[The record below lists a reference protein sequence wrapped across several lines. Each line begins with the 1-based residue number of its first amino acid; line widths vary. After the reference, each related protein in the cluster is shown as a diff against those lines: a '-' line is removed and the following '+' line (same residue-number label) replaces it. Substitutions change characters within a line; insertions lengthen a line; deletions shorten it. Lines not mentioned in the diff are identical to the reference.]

1 MPYAHVNGLR
11 LHYEISGAGAST
23 LVFLHGLGSS
33 ADDWSWQLPALA
45 PHFRCVVLDL
55 RGHGQSDKTPDP
67 YSIDLFAADVAAL
80 LRELNIDRP
89 HVLGLSLGGL
99 VAQALAIQDPQV
111 ARSLILINTFPG
123 LWPPAMALLG
133 PGLQRLSGLVRRP
146 RMTETADQV
155 ARQLF
160 PEPEQETLRTG
171 AATRLAQNDP
181 DAYRATFRAVLRFRP
196 TAAALRTVTCPA
208 LIVAGERDTVV
219 PLVYKQRLS
228 RLLPNAR
235 LVVIPGSGHAST
247 IDAAET
253 VNRAV
258 LNFLLPFDAH

>member
-11 LHYEISGAGAST
+11 LHYEISGAGLSG

-33 ADDWSWQLPALA
+33 ADDWFWQLPALE
-45 PHFRCVVLDL
+45 PYFRCVVLDL
-55 RGHGQSDKTPDP
+55 RGHGQSDKPLGP
-67 YSIDLFAADVAAL
+67 YSIDLFASDVTAL
-80 LRELNIDRP
+80 LRELGLATP

-99 VAQALAIQDPQV
+99 VAQALAMRDPAAV
-111 ARSLILINTFPG
+111 RSLILINTFPG
-123 LWPPAMALLG
+123 LWPPAMALLR

-146 RMTETADQV
+146 RMAETADHV

-160 PEPEQETLRTG
+160 PAAEQETLRTG
-171 AATRLAQNDP
+171 AVTRLAQNDP

-196 TAAALRTVTCPA
+196 TAAALRRVTCPA
-208 LIVAGERDTVV
+208 LIVAGERDAVV

-235 LVVIPGSGHAST
+235 LIVIPGSGHASP

-253 VNRAV
+253 VNRTV
-258 LNFLLPFDAH
+258 LDFLLPFDAH